1 MGAQLSFLPTFHPIS
16 FNRKENFKM
25 ACRITTYLLLI
36 LLLISS
42 GVWSRVSAR
51 TFDRIIAYV
60 NDDVV
65 TKRELDVLVNQRA
78 MELQQ
83 VYRFSER
90 EALNEAERQRPEL
103 LDRLIRQM
111 LLLEAALTLKVT
123 VGDVEIEQYIQDF
136 KKRYN
141 IETDAEFEKQ
151 LNREGMTLVAFRE
164 QSERNLKAEKLVM
177 GRIVPRLQVR
187 ESEIQKFFEENR
199 DQLPTKTDRVHLRH
213 IFVAFKPNQ
222 DDRDAALKKV
232 NDALN
237 EITTGGAK
245 FEELA
250 QRYTPKE
257 NPSSQAGILIEATT
271 EELKRFPEIFQDVLA
286 NLEVGTFSEPV
297 EGNEGL
303 YVFTVE
309 IKTDTTIAFRY
320 LIVPLTP
327 SAQAIQEAR
336 EQIVEV
342 FKKLENGE
350 DFNALAA
357 AHSDDTET
365 RDNGGDLGIRSL
377 TELNPKT
384 RGTIEALAVGTYS
397 QPHETESGLHIFKV
411 DERNS
416 PSLSEVEKQQITS
429 ILRQQRFQEEWDAY
443 TNKLLENAYVRIE
456 LKDF

>member
-1 MGAQLSFLPTFHPIS
+1 
-16 FNRKENFKM
+16 M
-25 ACRITTYLLLI
+25 AYRITIYLILI
-36 LLLISS
+36 LLFISGS
-42 GVWSRVSAR
+42 VRSRVSAR

-83 VYRFSER
+83 VYRFNER
-90 EALNEAERQRPEL
+90 EALHEAERQRSEL

-136 KKRYN
+136 KNRYK
-141 IETDAEFEKQ
+141 IETDEEFKKQ

-187 ESEIQKFFEENR
+187 ASEIQKFFEENR
-199 DQLPTKTDRVHLRH
+199 DQLPTKTDKVHLRH

-222 DDRDAALKKV
+222 ADRDAAFEIV
-232 NDALN
+232 NEALR
-237 EITTGGAK
+237 EITTDGTK
-245 FEELA
+245 FEDLA
-250 QRYTPKE
+250 QRYTSE
-257 NPSSQAGILIEATT
+257 QNPSSQAGILIEATT
-271 EELKRFPEIFQDVLA
+271 EELEKFPKIFQDVLT
-286 NLEVGTFSEPV
+286 NLEAGKLSEPV
-297 EGNEGL
+297 EGNEGI
-303 YVFTVE
+303 YIFTVE
-309 IKTDTTIAFRY
+309 VRTDKMIAFRY
-320 LIVPLTP
+320 LIIPLTP
-327 SAQAIQEAR
+327 SAEAMQEAR
-336 EQIVEV
+336 ERIVEV

-357 AHSDDTET
+357 HSDDAET
-365 RDNGGDLGIRSL
+365 RDNGGDLGVRSL

-384 RGTIEALAVGTYS
+384 RTIIEALEAGTYS

-416 PSLSEVEKQQITS
+416 PSLSEIEKQQITS

-443 TNKLLENAYVRIE
+443 TNKLLENAYIRIE

>member
-1 MGAQLSFLPTFHPIS
+1 
-16 FNRKENFKM
+16 M
-25 ACRITTYLLLI
+25 ACRLPAYLILI
-36 LLLISS
+36 LLLISG
-42 GVWSRVSAR
+42 GVWNRVSAR
-51 TFDRIIAYV
+51 TFDKIIAYV

-90 EALNEAERQRPEL
+90 EALNQAERQRPEL

-123 VGDVEIEQYIQDF
+123 VSAVEIEQYIQDF
-136 KKRYN
+136 KKRYK
-141 IETDAEFEKQ
+141 IETDEDFKNQ

-187 ESEIQKFFEENR
+187 EREIQDFFEKNR
-199 DQLPTKTDRVHLRH
+199 DQLPTKTDKVHLRH
-213 IFVAFKPNQ
+213 IFIAFEPNQ
-222 DDRDAALKKV
+222 ADRDAAAETV
-232 NDALN
+232 NNALT
-237 EITTGGAK
+237 EIKTGGAT
-245 FEELA
+245 FEEVA
-250 QRYTPKE
+250 RRYASKE

-271 EELKRFPEIFQDVLA
+271 EELERFPKIFQDVLT
-286 NLEVGTFSEPV
+286 NLEAGQFSEPV

-309 IKTDTTIAFRY
+309 TKTNKMIAFRY

-327 SAQAIQEAR
+327 SAEAMQEAR
-336 EQIVEV
+336 ERIVEV

-350 DFNALAA
+350 DFNALTA

-365 RDNGGDLGIRSL
+365 RENGGDLGVRSL

-384 RGTIEALAVGTYS
+384 RIIIEALEPDTYS

-416 PSLSEVEKQQITS
+416 PSLSEAEKQQIIS

-443 TNKLLENAYVRIE
+443 TNKLLENAYIRIE

>member
-1 MGAQLSFLPTFHPIS
+1 
-16 FNRKENFKM
+16 M
-25 ACRITTYLLLI
+25 AYKVTAYFVLI
-36 LLLISS
+36 LLLVS
-42 GVWSRVSAR
+42 GGVRDSAAR
-51 TFDRIIAYV
+51 TFDKIIAYV

-90 EALNEAERQRPEL
+90 EALNAAERQRPDL

-111 LLLEAALTLKVT
+111 LLLEAALTLKVM
-123 VGDVEIEQYIQDF
+123 VSDVEIEQYVQDF
-136 KKRYN
+136 KKRYK
-141 IETDAEFEKQ
+141 IETDEEFEKQ
-151 LNREGMTLVAFRE
+151 LNREGMTLIAFRE

-187 ESEIQKFFEENR
+187 EREIQEFFQENR
-199 DQLPTKTDRVHLRH
+199 DQLPTKTDKVHLRH

-222 DDRDAALKKV
+222 ADRDAAFETVRKAIDELTT
-232 NDALN
+232 DSTQFEAL
-237 EITTGGAK
+237 AR
-245 FEELA
+245 
-250 QRYTPKE
+250 RYTAKQ

-271 EELKRFPEIFQDVLA
+271 EELKRFPEMFQDVLTK
-286 NLEVGTFSEPV
+286 LEVGELSAPV

-309 IKTDTTIAFRY
+309 MRTDEMIAFRY

-327 SAQAIQEAR
+327 STEAIQEAR
-336 EQIVEV
+336 ERIVEV

-350 DFNALAA
+350 DFSALAST
-357 AHSDDTET
+357 HSDDIET
-365 RDNGGDLGIRSL
+365 QKNGGDLGIRSL

-384 RGTIEALAVGTYS
+384 RAVIEPLAPGTYS
-397 QPHETESGLHIFKV
+397 QPHETESGLHIFRV

-416 PSLSEVEKQQITS
+416 PNLSEVEKQQITS

-443 TNKLLENAYVRIE
+443 TNKLLENAYIRIE
-456 LKDF
+456 LKE

>member
-1 MGAQLSFLPTFHPIS
+1 MVYRVTV
-16 FNRKENFKM
+16 
-25 ACRITTYLLLI
+25 YLILI
-36 LLLISS
+36 LLLISG
-42 GVWSRVSAR
+42 GVGSRVSAR

-90 EALNEAERQRPEL
+90 EALNEAERQRSDL

-123 VGDVEIEQYIQDF
+123 VSDVEIEQYVQDF
-136 KKRYN
+136 KKRYK
-141 IETDAEFEKQ
+141 IETDEEFRKQ

-199 DQLPTKTDRVHLRH
+199 DQLPTKTDKIHLRH

-222 DDRDAALKKV
+222 ADWDAAFETINK
-232 NDALN
+232 ALE
-237 EITTGGAK
+237 EIPTDGTK

-250 QRYTPKE
+250 KRYASKQ
-257 NPSSQAGILIEATT
+257 NPSSQAGVLIEATT
-271 EELKRFPEIFQDVLA
+271 EELQRFPKIFQDVLA
-286 NLEVGTFSEPV
+286 NLEVGKFSEPV

-309 IKTDTTIAFRY
+309 MKTDSVIAFRY
-320 LIVPLTP
+320 LIMPLTP
-327 SAQAIQEAR
+327 SAQAMQEAR
-336 EQIVEV
+336 ERIVEV

-350 DFNALAA
+350 DFNALAESY
-357 AHSDDTET
+357 SDDTET
-365 RDNGGDLGIRSL
+365 RENGGDLGVRSL
-377 TELNPKT
+377 TELNPNT
-384 RGTIEALAVGTYS
+384 RKIIEVLEPNTYS

-416 PSLSEVEKQQITS
+416 PSLSETEKQQITS

-443 TNKLLENAYVRIE
+443 TNKLLENAYIRIE